1 MIDLLKFTS
10 NKMILRGVVILVCNL
25 INFQPNFVP
34 KVIRLRIQKYK
45 KNSNFEKV
53 PTAKSLRTWK
63 RLTGEAKDISCSLD
77 EGVDVPISKNC
88 SSSIK
93 VTAMIK

>member
-1 MIDLLKFTS
+1 MQSSL
-10 NKMILRGVVILVCNL
+10 
-25 INFQPNFVP
+25 QPNFVP
-34 KVIRLRIQKYK
+34 KVRRVRIQKYK
-45 KNSNFEKV
+45 KENSNFEKI

-63 RLTGEAKDISCSLD
+63 KLIGEAKDISCSLD

-93 VTAMIK
+93 VTAMIR